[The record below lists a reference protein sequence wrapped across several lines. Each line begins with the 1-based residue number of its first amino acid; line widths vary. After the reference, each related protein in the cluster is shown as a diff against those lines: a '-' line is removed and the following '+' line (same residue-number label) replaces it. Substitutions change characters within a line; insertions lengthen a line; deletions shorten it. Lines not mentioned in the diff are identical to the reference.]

1 MTSRSAIRKDFAE
14 RFGKQLEEHLKFGQR
29 LVQKAASSAEASR
42 LPSKSPE
49 KLFTEER
56 LESAIDSG
64 RSTFT
69 ARIRDYIDQHGV
81 SKHDYEDTGAE
92 NHGDLQEIMD
102 RALSSGSVRLRQR
115 DDENNENTENSRRS
129 FRNDN
134 DRSRTS
140 IGARSQ
146 QYKQERSVSRTSHK
160 SVGDPRDPREMR
172 RSLQNSAKSIKS
184 SSYVARTSPLKKFC
198 VASVS
203 GRSSVDSRES
213 LKFMNRSPQSGN
225 KKLTQSVD
233 GRKERLELLNN
244 SQSSQGKSSERFG
257 VGAYK
262 RPQTTRTE
270 ITSFFSQSP
279 SASIDYSIRSTNSA
293 KKGKGSKGKPK
304 EITALLFPSLG
315 KKLTF
320 KKKLI
325 HDSMHRLQGSDQMTM
340 GATTVGATR
349 ANSMKSGIN
358 GEHEM
363 ALKQVLANTS
373 LTFESGEFG
382 KSSEDSF
389 QLRDQRLTSKSSR
402 KEFITAGFGSEK
414 GVATAVIEPEHDDEN
429 EPQEDQEE
437 IILVQD
443 DEEIVVEEKFS
454 PKKQVAV
461 DTRAAEKSEENG
473 QGGVIQLRE
482 LFKHNFTEGG
492 PVVSDSSISKQAA
505 KRGSYPTIAGGS
517 QRDSFNAS
525 QIFRHSEGESHVMNV
540 SRLGEEFDANERL
553 EEMRRYS
560 MEVNL
565 FGWSGEN
572 NTNNN
577 VTNQAPGNS
586 GSAKKSV
593 RSQGTP
599 QRIAK
604 EQEDEDDMKETR
616 IMQSGSTKRSKQEV
630 VLTLNSGKKSSDA
643 EGYLSVKSVK
653 SIKSNKSVGTPLFL
667 SLTQQSQHS
676 ASKRENS
683 QQSEDSSIE
692 RSTDEFRRKL
702 QEKVSHD
709 VSYSSSKSQPPKP
722 KTPKTEVM
730 KKTEIAQ
737 PSPNLAKKRNSSGD
751 MTTMIMGVKKRN
763 ESLEKELSKKVF
775 SKPPVPSHSPQ
786 TSQLLGAVQQA
797 AKQVK
802 NSVVLKKVQDSK
814 SSGVRKETFGPTTEQ
829 SFVVQD
835 EALRENAE
843 KDLEETADKV
853 HIKTFLA
860 LRSILKPHKAI
871 SLCCEGLL
879 KLFAGFEDIPEDFLH
894 QENIEWNQTKSA
906 FNTPI
911 KLVNLVSTYKDLVA
925 NNEISSE
932 KLLIL
937 SKSLNKIDEHMNQN
951 HHEAFYQLYDFL
963 NAALIYAQ
971 VFVKNE
977 PLESVEEP
985 EARQPTPM
993 QLMELPRSKTDVIK
1007 NAFARVNGPRVS
1019 LDSSP
1024 QRPMTGM
1031 KHGQNNHTILRGQ
1044 KGFKGV
1050 STPTKEDKWNN
1061 TEALRPKFNNNAGGN
1076 KSRSP
1081 MKVGVKSATK
1091 TPVPVAKKAVGQM
1104 VRNDAKRAISA
1115 LRNKEASIKERLQRE
1130 EEEIIRN
1137 RAVLNMDVQPSE
1149 AEILIDEIDVKG
1161 REAREYRHRVKRM
1174 LADHDRYVKR
1184 FMQQQDDLEVEM
1196 NREDALQEW
1205 RKMNELLRQQNLQEK
1220 EYMHKK
1226 NINYIEEKREEKA
1239 LKQHHEK
1246 ENRNDDIL
1254 ENLNEHYFQE
1264 YLVKTGHEN
1273 KQHKLKEKAK
1283 DVRADRLVKRQKEVM
1298 ESLAQKEQFSRE
1310 RRDYFK
1316 AKKIEIEGQR
1326 KKWQDDY
1333 ILLTKLIGDAQ

>member
-49 KLFTEER
+49 KLYTEER

-115 DDENNENTENSRRS
+115 DDENNEITEESRRS

-146 QYKQERSVSRTSHK
+146 QYKQERSISRTSHK

-184 SSYVARTSPLKKFC
+184 SSYVARTSPLKKFS
-198 VASVS
+198 VVSVS

-213 LKFMNRSPQSGN
+213 LKFMNRSPQSVN

-257 VGAYK
+257 IGAYK

-325 HDSMHRLQGSDQMTM
+325 HDSMHRLQGSDQITV

-373 LTFESGEFG
+373 LTFESGEFV

-402 KEFITAGFGSEK
+402 KEFNTVGFGSEK
-414 GVATAVIEPEHDDEN
+414 HVAVMEPEEEHEN
-429 EPQEDQEE
+429 EPEE

-454 PKKQVAV
+454 PKKQAV
-461 DTRAAEKSEENG
+461 VETKIVEKTEENG

-492 PVVSDSSISKQAA
+492 PAVPDSSISKQGA
-505 KRGSYPTIAGGS
+505 KRGSYPTIGAGS

-540 SRLGEEFDANERL
+540 SRLNEDFDANERL

-565 FGWSGEN
+565 FGWNGEN
-572 NTNNN
+572 NTK
-577 VTNQAPGNS
+577 TNAKDQVNING

-593 RSQGTP
+593 KSQGTP

-604 EQEDEDDMKETR
+604 EQEEEDIKETR
-616 IMQSGSTKRSKQEV
+616 IMQSGSTKRSKQEAII
-630 VLTLNSGKKSSDA
+630 TLNSAKKSSDV
-643 EGYLSVKSVK
+643 EGYQSVKSSK

-683 QQSEDSSIE
+683 QESDNSSIE
-692 RSTDEFRRKL
+692 KSTDEFRRKL
-702 QEKVSHD
+702 QERVSHD
-709 VSYSSSKSQPPKP
+709 MSYSSSKSQPPKP

-775 SKPPVPSHSPQ
+775 SKPPVPTHISQ
-786 TSQLLGAVQQA
+786 TNQLLGAVQQA

-802 NSVVLKKVQDSK
+802 NSIVVKKVQQQEK
-814 SSGVRKETFGPTTEQ
+814 SGVRKETFGPTTEQ

-853 HIKTFLA
+853 HIKTFL
-860 LRSILKPHKAI
+860 
-871 SLCCEGLL
+871 
-879 KLFAGFEDIPEDFLH
+879 
-894 QENIEWNQTKSA
+894 
-906 FNTPI
+906 
-911 KLVNLVSTYKDLVA
+911 VS
-925 NNEISSE
+925 
-932 KLLIL
+932 
-937 SKSLNKIDEHMNQN
+937 
-951 HHEAFYQLYDFL
+951 
-963 NAALIYAQ
+963 
-971 VFVKNE
+971 
-977 PLESVEEP
+977 
-985 EARQPTPM
+985 
-993 QLMELPRSKTDVIK
+993 
-1007 NAFARVNGPRVS
+1007 
-1019 LDSSP
+1019 
-1024 QRPMTGM
+1024 
-1031 KHGQNNHTILRGQ
+1031 
-1044 KGFKGV
+1044 
-1050 STPTKEDKWNN
+1050 
-1061 TEALRPKFNNNAGGN
+1061 
-1076 KSRSP
+1076 
-1081 MKVGVKSATK
+1081 
-1091 TPVPVAKKAVGQM
+1091 
-1104 VRNDAKRAISA
+1104 
-1115 LRNKEASIKERLQRE
+1115 
-1130 EEEIIRN
+1130 
-1137 RAVLNMDVQPSE
+1137 
-1149 AEILIDEIDVKG
+1149 
-1161 REAREYRHRVKRM
+1161 
-1174 LADHDRYVKR
+1174 
-1184 FMQQQDDLEVEM
+1184 
-1196 NREDALQEW
+1196 
-1205 RKMNELLRQQNLQEK
+1205 
-1220 EYMHKK
+1220 
-1226 NINYIEEKREEKA
+1226 
-1239 LKQHHEK
+1239 
-1246 ENRNDDIL
+1246 
-1254 ENLNEHYFQE
+1254 
-1264 YLVKTGHEN
+1264 
-1273 KQHKLKEKAK
+1273 
-1283 DVRADRLVKRQKEVM
+1283 
-1298 ESLAQKEQFSRE
+1298 
-1310 RRDYFK
+1310 
-1316 AKKIEIEGQR
+1316 
-1326 KKWQDDY
+1326 
-1333 ILLTKLIGDAQ
+1333 